1 MARSLNELLKLDS
14 YQDMTDEE
22 INLVLSYM
30 TEQAAIRTAVQL
42 RGEAIEQ
49 QHIERVQRYE
59 DARKAAD
66 AAFDEVMATMPAF
79 KVE

>member
-1 MARSLNELLKLDS
+1 MRDLNELLKMDS
-14 YQDMTDEE
+14 YQDMSDEE
-22 INLVLSYM
+22 VNAVLAYM

-49 QHIERVQRYE
+49 QHIERVRRYE

-66 AAFDEVMATMPAF
+66 AAFNEVMATAPVF